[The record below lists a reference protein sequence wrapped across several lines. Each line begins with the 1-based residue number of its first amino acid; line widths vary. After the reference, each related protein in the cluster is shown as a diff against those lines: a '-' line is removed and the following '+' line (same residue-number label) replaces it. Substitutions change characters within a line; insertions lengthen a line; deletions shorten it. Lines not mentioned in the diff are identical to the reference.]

1 MPLIEVCVVENE
13 LSPEQKVEI
22 ANEMSASL
30 MKAIPR
36 LSKESISVIFYESP
50 GEDWIVGGV
59 TVKELIERAKKA
71 E

>member
-1 MPLIEVCVVENE
+1 MVENE

-30 MKAIPR
+30 MKTIPR
-36 LSKESISVIFYESP
+36 LPKESISVIFRESP

-59 TVKELIERAKKA
+59 SVKELIERSKKG